1 MATTAD
7 ALRAR
12 TKVRRTTPVRPVKTI
27 RARLA
32 RLVED
37 GRLGPDPQRL
47 VGRHLGARC

>member
-1 MATTAD
+1 
-7 ALRAR
+7 
-12 TKVRRTTPVRPVKTI
+12 VKTI